1 MTYPSHARTTGPLL
15 AATGV
20 AMAIVAAV
28 IGRLRP
34 LEPRLLGRENPDTL
48 TSVLHAVVETL
59 FWTALVWTL
68 TELVR
73 ATLCSPHRDV
83 VDSTRTRGRRA
94 WLAAQMW
101 AVLALLMIPLESADS
116 AGLAFEQAFLD
127 LPTYITSTPVSYTH
141 LTLPTKRIV

>member
-1 MTYPSHARTTGPLL
+1 MSVTYPSHARTTGPLL

-59 FWTALVWTL
+59 FWTALV
-68 TELVR
+68 
-73 ATLCSPHRDV
+73 
-83 VDSTRTRGRRA
+83 GR
-94 WLAAQMW
+94 
-101 AVLALLMIPLESADS
+101 
-116 AGLAFEQAFLD
+116 
-127 LPTYITSTPVSYTH
+127 
-141 LTLPTKRIV
+141 